1 MVFSSV
7 SFLVFFLPCLLVLY
21 FMVPRRYRGA
31 RNFILLAF
39 SLAFYACGGP
49 KFLLLML
56 LSIVINYCCGLLAG
70 AKHRPAVRKAGV
82 TLAAV
87 LGLGLLGWFKYAGF
101 FGEMLHALMPF
112 IPVPQVTLPIGISF
126 FTFQGLSYVIDVFRD
141 AAAVQK
147 NPLKLALYIS
157 FFPQLVAGP
166 IVRYTTVADEIDER
180 HESVSEFSAGSVRFL
195 FGLAKKM
202 LLANAV
208 AQIADA
214 AFSAVSPSVALAW
227 LGAVAYTFQIYF
239 DFSAYSDMAIGLG
252 RMFGFHFLE
261 NFNYP
266 YVSRSVTEFWRRWHI
281 SLSTWFRDY
290 VYIPLGGNRC
300 SRARNILNLFLVWAL
315 TGLWHGANWTFIAW
329 GLWFF
334 VLLIGEKFL
343 WGKAL
348 SRLPSLLQHV
358 YAMLLVILSWV
369 LFRADDIGAALCYM
383 AAMFGRA
390 PALCDGRAVYYAL
403 EFWPELLLCCI
414 AALPVK
420 NLLETALEKRNSKLS
435 RGILI
440 VGPKLASLALLAL
453 SYCRLVSGQVF
464 DDLETLFCDYAAWR
478 TPALK
483 AVTWADL
490 NVFRRPV
497 VNETVVTDDVLLPQL
512 YDPAMSDDDIRAQAK
527 LVAEDNAALQ
537 KQVESYGGHYCYVAV
552 PCQYVYYEDSYPAY
566 LTNRSRYTDLE
577 LSALTEE
584 MNAQGVCFL
593 DMGPVFDSLGHPPEF
608 SSRVDNHYG
617 LLGAYETYR
626 AAVQKLNGDYG
637 LALSFPEEGTDV
649 TFSALPNPYMGSR
662 TRKLLGLRG
671 DDEKLLTA
679 AFREDI
685 PFTRLDNWQEVASAV
700 YTLPATEDEALTY
713 GLYMGGDI
721 AETCIR
727 TDRSSLPTA
736 LIFGDS
742 FTNAVE
748 SLAYYSFDEM
758 RSVDLRH
765 YKTQSISDYI
775 AAYQPDVVI
784 CIRDYEALLS
794 RSDNG
799 GLS

>member
-141 AAAVQK
+141 DAAVQR

-700 YTLPATEDEALTY
+700 YALPATEDEALTY

>member
-70 AKHRPAVRKAGV
+70 PKHRPAVRKAGV

-180 HESVSEFSAGSVRFL
+180 HESVSEFSAGAVRFL

-390 PALCDGRAVYYAL
+390 PALCDSRAVY
-403 EFWPELLLCCI
+403 
-414 AALPVK
+414 
-420 NLLETALEKRNSKLS
+420 
-435 RGILI
+435 
-440 VGPKLASLALLAL
+440 
-453 SYCRLVSGQVF
+453 
-464 DDLETLFCDYAAWR
+464 
-478 TPALK
+478 
-483 AVTWADL
+483 
-490 NVFRRPV
+490 
-497 VNETVVTDDVLLPQL
+497 
-512 YDPAMSDDDIRAQAK
+512 
-527 LVAEDNAALQ
+527 
-537 KQVESYGGHYCYVAV
+537 
-552 PCQYVYYEDSYPAY
+552 
-566 LTNRSRYTDLE
+566 
-577 LSALTEE
+577 
-584 MNAQGVCFL
+584 
-593 DMGPVFDSLGHPPEF
+593 
-608 SSRVDNHYG
+608 
-617 LLGAYETYR
+617 
-626 AAVQKLNGDYG
+626 
-637 LALSFPEEGTDV
+637 
-649 TFSALPNPYMGSR
+649 
-662 TRKLLGLRG
+662 
-671 DDEKLLTA
+671 
-679 AFREDI
+679 
-685 PFTRLDNWQEVASAV
+685 
-700 YTLPATEDEALTY
+700 Y

>member
-1 MVFSSV
+1 MKRICEWAMALLFSGV
-7 SFLVFFLPCLLVLY
+7 LLVL
-21 FMVPRRYRGA
+21 MA
-31 RNFILLAF
+31 ATILLPKNRYSYYENRNLSAF
-39 SLAFYACGGP
+39 P
-49 KFLLLML
+49 
-56 LSIVINYCCGLLAG
+56 
-70 AKHRPAVRKAGV
+70 
-82 TLAAV
+82 
-87 LGLGLLGWFKYAGF
+87 
-101 FGEMLHALMPF
+101 
-112 IPVPQVTLPIGISF
+112 
-126 FTFQGLSYVIDVFRD
+126 
-141 AAAVQK
+141 
-147 NPLKLALYIS
+147 
-157 FFPQLVAGP
+157 
-166 IVRYTTVADEIDER
+166 EITA
-180 HESVSEFSAGSVRFL
+180 ESVL
-195 FGLAKKM
+195 
-202 LLANAV
+202 
-208 AQIADA
+208 
-214 AFSAVSPSVALAW
+214 
-227 LGAVAYTFQIYF
+227 
-239 DFSAYSDMAIGLG
+239 
-252 RMFGFHFLE
+252 
-261 NFNYP
+261 
-266 YVSRSVTEFWRRWHI
+266 
-281 SLSTWFRDY
+281 
-290 VYIPLGGNRC
+290 
-300 SRARNILNLFLVWAL
+300 
-315 TGLWHGANWTFIAW
+315 
-329 GLWFF
+329 
-334 VLLIGEKFL
+334 
-343 WGKAL
+343 
-348 SRLPSLLQHV
+348 
-358 YAMLLVILSWV
+358 
-369 LFRADDIGAALCYM
+369 
-383 AAMFGRA
+383 
-390 PALCDGRAVYYAL
+390 
-403 EFWPELLLCCI
+403 
-414 AALPVK
+414 
-420 NLLETALEKRNSKLS
+420 
-435 RGILI
+435 
-440 VGPKLASLALLAL
+440 
-453 SYCRLVSGQVF
+453 SGQVF

-497 VNETVVTDDVLLPQL
+497 VNEICRHGRRRCSPQL
-512 YDPAMSDDDIRAQAK
+512 YDPCPMTADDIRAQGNSSSRRTTPRCASRSK
-527 LVAEDNAALQ
+527 PTAGITAMSPFPA
-537 KQVESYGGHYCYVAV
+537 STPTMRTA
-552 PCQYVYYEDSYPAY
+552 YPAY
-566 LTNRSRYTDLE
+566 LDEPLCTTPTAE
-577 LSALTEE
+577 LAALDGGHGR
-584 MNAQGVCFL
+584 AGRALPV
-593 DMGPVFDSLGHPPEF
+593 DMGPIFDSLGHPPEF

-626 AAVQKLNGDYG
+626 AAVQKINGDYG

-700 YTLPATEDEALTY
+700 YALPATEDEALTY

>member
-7 SFLVFFLPCLLVLY
+7 SFFVFFLPCLLVLY
-21 FMVPRRYRGA
+21 FTVPRRYRGA

-70 AKHRPAVRKAGV
+70 PKHRPTVRKAGV

-141 AAAVQK
+141 DAAVQR

-180 HESVSEFSAGSVRFL
+180 HESVSEFSAGAVRFL

-390 PALCDGRAVYYAL
+390 PALCDSRAVYYAL

-440 VGPKLASLALLAL
+440 AGPKLASLALLAL

-497 VNETVVTDDVLLPQL
+497 VNETVITDDVLLPQL

-527 LVAEDNAALQ
+527 LVAEDNAVLQ
-537 KQVESYGGHYCYVAV
+537 KQVESYGGRYCYVAV
-552 PCQYVYYEDSYPAY
+552 PCQASMSTMRTA
-566 LTNRSRYTDLE
+566 T
-577 LSALTEE
+577 
-584 MNAQGVCFL
+584 
-593 DMGPVFDSLGHPPEF
+593 PPI
-608 SSRVDNHYG
+608 
-617 LLGAYETYR
+617 
-626 AAVQKLNGDYG
+626 
-637 LALSFPEEGTDV
+637 
-649 TFSALPNPYMGSR
+649 SR
-662 TRKLLGLRG
+662 TAR
-671 DDEKLLTA
+671 A
-679 AFREDI
+679 I
-685 PFTRLDNWQEVASAV
+685 P
-700 YTLPATEDEALTY
+700 TLNSP
-713 GLYMGGDI
+713 
-721 AETCIR
+721 
-727 TDRSSLPTA
+727 
-736 LIFGDS
+736 
-742 FTNAVE
+742 
-748 SLAYYSFDEM
+748 
-758 RSVDLRH
+758 H
-765 YKTQSISDYI
+765 
-775 AAYQPDVVI
+775 
-784 CIRDYEALLS
+784 
-794 RSDNG
+794 
-799 GLS
+799 

>member
-21 FMVPRRYRGA
+21 FTVPRRYRGA

-70 AKHRPAVRKAGV
+70 PKHRPAVRKAGV

-141 AAAVQK
+141 DAAVQR

-180 HESVSEFSAGSVRFL
+180 HESVSEFSAGAVRFL

-390 PALCDGRAVYYAL
+390 PALCDSRAVYYAL

-512 YDPAMSDDDIRAQAK
+512 YDPAMSDDDIRAQAN

-617 LLGAYETYR
+617 LRGAYETYR

-700 YTLPATEDEALTY
+700 YALPATEDEALTY

>member
-70 AKHRPAVRKAGV
+70 PKHRPAVRKAGV

-180 HESVSEFSAGSVRFL
+180 HESVSEFSAGAVRFL

-252 RMFGFHFLE
+252 RMFSFHFLE

-671 DDEKLLTA
+671 NDEKLLTA

-700 YTLPATEDEALTY
+700 YALPATEDEALTY

>member
-21 FMVPRRYRGA
+21 FTVPRRYRGA

-141 AAAVQK
+141 DAAVQR

-180 HESVSEFSAGSVRFL
+180 HESVSEFSAGAVRFL

-290 VYIPLGGNRC
+290 IYIPLGGNRC

-390 PALCDGRAVYYAL
+390 PALCDSRAVYYAL

-440 VGPKLASLALLAL
+440 AGPKLASLALLAL

-527 LVAEDNAALQ
+527 LVAADNAALQ

-700 YTLPATEDEALTY
+700 YALPATEDEALTY

-765 YKTQSISDYI
+765 YKTQSIGDYI